1 VSRPDQLIEE
11 RVQAAFDRYNR
22 AVLSGVEPTPEL
34 FIESLEAE
42 GLRLLPAAQPV
53 YRMGTVDRRVA
64 ERRRSGGSRQP
75 VGSLLTR
82 RLKGLS

>member
-1 VSRPDQLIEE
+1 MNKQDRLIEA
-11 RVQAAFDRYNR
+11 RVEAAFDRYNR
-22 AVLSGVEPTPEL
+22 AVMSGVEPTPEL

-42 GLRLLPAAQPV
+42 GLRLLPAAQPT

-64 ERRRSGGSRQP
+64 ERRRSGSSRQP
-75 VGSLLTR
+75 VAGLLSR

>member
-1 VSRPDQLIEE
+1 MSNQDRLIEAKVE
-11 RVQAAFDRYNR
+11 AAFDRYNR
-22 AVLSGVEPTPEL
+22 AVMSGQEPTPEL

-42 GLRLLPAAQPV
+42 GLRLTPSAQPT

-64 ERRRSGGSRQP
+64 ERRRSGASRQP

>member
-1 VSRPDQLIEE
+1 MSNQDRHLED

-22 AVLSGVEPTPEL
+22 AVLSGLEPTPAL
-34 FIESLEAE
+34 FIEALESE
-42 GLRLLPAAQPV
+42 GLRLLPAAQPT